1 MMITND
7 FQNLFSAFSET
18 EYGSQ
23 KKLVLNAPVK
33 VFYGCNQDGHY
44 RLSFLATVQVPKL
57 ESTQMIKVIRGEEHN
72 MYWLCFELLGPE
84 ARSAFFAFSAS
95 LVQAIEGT
103 LNEVSALNAIKKR
116 YISWK
121 ALFKNE
127 KKSKISVELIQG
139 LFGEL
144 YCLLYCITPKY
155 GVERAIKGWSGPD
168 KTSKDYSI
176 GTDWYE
182 VKTVGA
188 NSNNV
193 RISSLAQL
201 NSDYPGHLAVL
212 KVERM
217 SQEFSGEN
225 SCILELI
232 NKLLGI
238 IHNEEIEDVLMSK
251 IGAYGISVDSE
262 EINTKF
268 STVSFKVYSII
279 NGFPRIT
286 EKEVPYCEITEVEY
300 SIAIPGIERY
310 LEVEL

>member
-1 MMITND
+1 MITTD
-7 FQNLFSAFSET
+7 FQNLFNAFSET
-18 EYGSQ
+18 EYGRQ
-23 KKLVLNAPVK
+23 KKLVLNAPIK
-33 VFYGCNQDGHY
+33 VYYGCTEDGHY
-44 RLSFLATVQVPKL
+44 MLSFLTTVQVPKL
-57 ESTQMIKVIRGEEHN
+57 ESTQMIKVIRGAEQDN
-72 MYWLCFELLGPE
+72 SYWLCFELLGTE
-84 ARSAFFAFSAS
+84 GKSAFFAFSAS
-95 LVQAIEGT
+95 LVQAIDGIQDEE
-103 LNEVSALNAIKKR
+103 NALKAIKKR

-121 ALFKNE
+121 SLFKNE
-127 KKSKISVELIQG
+127 KKEEISIELIQG

-155 GVERAIKGWSGPD
+155 GVEKAINGWSGPN
-168 KTSKDYSI
+168 KTSKDFSI
-176 GTDWYE
+176 CTDWYE

-188 NSNNV
+188 NSNII

-238 IHNEEIEDVLMSK
+238 IHNEEMEDALMSK
-251 IGAYGISVDSE
+251 IAAYGITVDSE
-262 EINTKF
+262 EINTRF
-268 STVSFKVYSII
+268 SKVSFKVYSVI
-279 NGFPRIT
+279 NDFPRIT

-300 SIAIPGIERY
+300 NIAIPGIERY